1 MGIDKLWSPEP
12 IVYIQRFF
20 GDSWDLFFQIV
31 TELGEVAGVAV
42 VFALVFWISGR
53 RSAWCL
59 VGAVVLVTAVN
70 MILWSIFDIPRPNH
84 PEINVYRELDTSSFP
99 SGHTGTAT
107 IFWTTLTTLSPIP
120 LAVTVCVILLVML
133 SRLYLGVHYIGDVI
147 GGLII
152 GLILFKIYLRLWP
165 IVLSWFGGR
174 TFKLFLVLSLST
186 PIAVFPFADSFPEGW
201 EVFGAAVG
209 AGIAVPL
216 ELWYVRYSPAKISQ
230 RKQLLKVFIGL
241 GVLGMIFFTSS
252 LMSEDESVRDVIR
265 FSLGAFWILFLAP
278 ALFACMRL

>member
-1 MGIDKLWSPEP
+1 MEIDKLWSPEP
-12 IVYIQRFF
+12 IIYIQKFF

-31 TELGEVAGVAV
+31 TELGAVAGVAV

-53 RSAWCL
+53 RLAWCL
-59 VGAVVLVTAVN
+59 VGAVVLVTAIN
-70 MILWSIFDIPRPNH
+70 MIIWSIFDVPRPNH

-107 IFWTTLTTLSPIP
+107 IFWTTLTTLSRIP
-120 LAVTVCVILLVML
+120 LAVTVCVIFLVMM
-133 SRLYLGVHYIGDVI
+133 SRLYLGVHYVGDVI

-152 GLILFKIYLRLWP
+152 GLILFKIYLKLWP
-165 IVLSWFGGR
+165 IVLQWFRGR
-174 TFKLFLVLSLST
+174 TFKLFSVLSLST

-216 ELWYVRYSPAKISQ
+216 ELWYVRYSPAKVSV
-230 RKQLLKVFIGL
+230 RKILLKVVIGL
-241 GVLGMIFFTSS
+241 GVLGTIVFASS
-252 LMSEDESVRDVIR
+252 FINDNESVRDVIN
-265 FSLGAFWILFLAP
+265 FGLGTFWILFLAP
-278 ALFACMRL
+278 ALFARMRL